1 MALEFSEIAMLG
13 CMFYKKKDLLKAGES
28 TENLVSFVNSVKK
41 MIEST
46 EKIKF
51 GSSKNEFVRAMNP
64 QNNKVLDDFCRAIS
78 GAIGTKEWLT
88 KHHNEPAD
96 TVIKTG
102 YMTGNIWPSPVNAFK
117 FEAFGMKDYNSS
129 DIILYTGKQGSNE
142 YYYGVSLKK
151 KDTELA
157 PDPTII
163 NKAFDSIMD
172 GPQFDAI
179 KDKLRDVR
187 VQWFASKVREAD
199 KKGLIEIE
207 DRHKKLNDAE
217 LLMAKPTDQE
227 AKGSKG
233 KQYVNLKGTLAEGYD
248 NEAASFK
255 KWMNKEVGTG
265 NLFTQLV
272 KIIEPHMEMFAN
284 SLINLVFKAKLND
297 KLNANRD
304 LDKYYF
310 GFTLAT
316 GVGRHHPKT
325 GPSIGKGQIYP
336 QESVLCALSHLA
348 AAKKPYKM
356 VQVPNPAAKK
366 DSVAAKVFFEIR
378 VGKVK
383 LLDLQLRYKGD
394 FKSQPQFFAFMTDD
408 FKRILKGECVDP

>member
-13 CMFYKKKDLLKAGES
+13 CMFYKKKDLVKAGSS

-41 MIEST
+41 LVDST
-46 EKIKF
+46 DKIKF
-51 GSSKNEFVRAMNP
+51 GSSKASFVRAMNP
-64 QNNKVLDDFCRAIS
+64 AVEEVLDDFCRGIS
-78 GAIGTKEWLT
+78 GAIATKEWLT

-96 TVIKTG
+96 TVIKAG
-102 YMTGNIWPSPVNAFK
+102 YMTGNVWPSPVDAFK
-117 FEAFGMKDYNSS
+117 FKAFGMADYNSS
-129 DIILYTGKQGSNE
+129 DIILYTGKQGSSE
-142 YYYGVSLKK
+142 YFYGVSLKK
-151 KDTELA
+151 KNTEYA

-163 NKAFDSIMD
+163 NKAFDTIMD

-179 KDKLRDVR
+179 KDKLKDVR
-187 VQWFASKVREAD
+187 VEWFANKVREAD
-199 KKGLIEIE
+199 KLGLIEIE
-207 DRHKKLNDAE
+207 DRHKKLNDAD
-217 LLMAKPTDQE
+217 LLTAKPMSEE
-227 AKGSKG
+227 AKGGKG

-248 NEAASFK
+248 NKTASFK

-316 GVGRHHPKT
+316 GVGKHHKKN
-325 GPSIGKGQIYP
+325 GPSIGKGQVYP

-356 VQVPNPAAKK
+356 VQVPNPAAKE

-408 FKRILKGECVDP
+408 FKALMKGKCLDP